1 MTMQQVDH
9 KGGDPGAI
17 LDRCRN
23 SFREARLRGRPA
35 RPAAAN
41 MRAMFG
47 HHKRLRLGKIKHLPG
62 NVAGRHGGRQCRT
75 AARAHR
81 GIVINHRVRY
91 FHLTQGLARM
101 PLLAATGPARRL
113 AQALDPWWLFQPIA
127 RWRLAAVGTVQS
139 EPALEFGDACPE
151 RRDLGRLRCY
161 QRNQLFPRWLRPRIK
176 FRIHRILESKPDS
189 AVQKNLQSTG
199 LPTPAHLGS
208 YHVWLSV
215 GDNIADFSV
224 GDWRNLNCREVSYPG
239 APVL

>member
-47 HHKRLRLGKIKHLPG
+47 HHKRLRLG
-62 NVAGRHGGRQCRT
+62 
-75 AARAHR
+75 
-81 GIVINHRVRY
+81 
-91 FHLTQGLARM
+91 
-101 PLLAATGPARRL
+101 
-113 AQALDPWWLFQPIA
+113 QALDPWWLFQPIA

-208 YHVWLSV
+208 YQIRGNS
-215 GDNIADFSV
+215 
-224 GDWRNLNCREVSYPG
+224 RC
-239 APVL
+239 

>member
-1 MTMQQVDH
+1 
-9 KGGDPGAI
+9 
-17 LDRCRN
+17 
-23 SFREARLRGRPA
+23 
-35 RPAAAN
+35 
-41 MRAMFG
+41 
-47 HHKRLRLGKIKHLPG
+47 
-62 NVAGRHGGRQCRT
+62 
-75 AARAHR
+75 
-81 GIVINHRVRY
+81 
-91 FHLTQGLARM
+91 M

-161 QRNQLFPRWLRPRIK
+161 QRNQLFPRWLGPRIK

-208 YHVWLSV
+208 YWEFRVRQGRRVDLLRIRPAGHLSSRR
-215 GDNIADFSV
+215 D
-224 GDWRNLNCREVSYPG
+224 LCRSHSSRREAGRSPG
-239 APVL
+239 AAPDKI